1 MRTKNLCA
9 AIPEELHQRVSQRRE
24 QSGLTTA
31 QYITQILTEYYNQK
45 ENGGNDMNKGRTM
58 AFQISEELFQKIKA
72 HLEAE
77 TNRTGKKLTQREFVI
92 GLIEQALVGVSEM
105 DTEEPAEPTDEDG
118 EEESPTE

>member
-1 MRTKNLCA
+1 MQTKNLCA
-9 AIPEELHQRVSQRRE
+9 QVPLALHEKICEQRE
-24 QSGLTTA
+24 ASGLTTA

-72 HLEAE
+72 HLESE

-92 GLIEQALVGVSEM
+92 GLIEQALAGISEE
-105 DTEEPAEPTDEDG
+105 DTEESAESLDEDT
-118 EEESPTE
+118 EEEAPTE